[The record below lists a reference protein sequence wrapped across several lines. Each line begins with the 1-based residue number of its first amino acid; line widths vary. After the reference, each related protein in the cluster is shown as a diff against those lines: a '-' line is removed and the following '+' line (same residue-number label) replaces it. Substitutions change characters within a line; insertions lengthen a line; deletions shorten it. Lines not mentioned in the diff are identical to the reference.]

1 MPFFFE
7 FVWQGLMFVITQMLL
22 VCVIFPVFS
31 AAMLIA
37 TGQLLIQF
45 WSSVYFKVV
54 HYKFLW
60 FSITIFLLL

>member
-31 AAMLIA
+31 AALIVA
-37 TGQLLIQF
+37 TGQSVIIL
-45 WSSVYFKVV
+45 WSSLYFNVICKYV
-54 HYKFLW
+54 
-60 FSITIFLLL
+60 